1 MGNLMGSLR
10 YKEPSTIEEC
20 DSTWETDSES
30 DEHQGEEDSGISESI
45 SPSESGKC
53 AELPDASQQ
62 VVAAVRLHGSWYFQI
77 RQRIDK

>member
-10 YKEPSTIEEC
+10 YKEPGTIEEC

-30 DEHQGEEDSGISESI
+30 DDIQGGQEDSSGISESI

-53 AELPDASQQ
+53 ADLPEPTQQ
-62 VVAAVRLHGSWYFQI
+62 VATVPFVCLE
-77 RQRIDK
+77 

>member
-45 SPSESGKC
+45 SLSDSGKC
-53 AELPDASQQ
+53 AELPEASQQ
-62 VVAAVRLHGSWYFQI
+62 VVTIVPL
-77 RQRIDK
+77 